1 MAKEETFFQ
10 SLKLWW
16 KTSKA
21 STIIWLCRIIAFVWV
36 YCYHDWQSVI
46 LLIWIL
52 HSTMFEDSV
61 TFKKC
66 MTFLYMPLVTLIFLW
81 YYCINIFGLIEW
93 TTDPI

>member
-10 SLKLWW
+10 SLKIWW

-21 STIIWLCRIIAFVWV
+21 SMIIWLCRMITFIWV

-52 HSTMFEDSV
+52 HSTI
-61 TFKKC
+61 
-66 MTFLYMPLVTLIFLW
+66 Y
-81 YYCINIFGLIEW
+81 
-93 TTDPI
+93 